1 MLKVF
6 NKIKF
11 VLLGYALISAYVFAQ
26 GTDTW
31 TLDNSAVKRATAGQ
45 FSTDS
50 DKVKSKDIFDLQ
62 RAFFSAGY
70 LGGTSFS
77 PNGGGTGDITSTAF
91 NSGVQG
97 AFGVPFANGMYLGF
111 AARYRFNDSADITKD
126 KDGNIP
132 NYNVDPNTSTSKLWA
147 IDSQVALRAALRISD
162 TIALHYY
169 FGLNADDT
177 ARNTPAYAIY
187 RNKTAN
193 GDDYKT
199 YYNNAV
205 WTHEIA
211 ASIKFGEHKLTIPVG
226 IVFHANNM
234 KMKGT
239 EFYQN
244 SMQEPG
250 YKVDENTVTYNGED
264 YISLYLNP
272 EFNLGI
278 TAGPMTGITVGA
290 NIGFG
295 VNNNFGYNGTQT
307 AEGTEMKF
315 EGKEGKDRFAGD
327 IYASFPLEWSLA
339 NDQVRLAMEPK
350 LSLGVAVTNT
360 GNQTS
365 TISSSSGGQ
374 SSSSGYVGYKS
385 EVKFIPYAELPIGTI
400 WQPVEWWQLRAGTA
414 LMIQAAAAWTTQVP
428 NKIDDPKQLDES
440 RKTVNTKLTAEAG
453 IAGFFGMGFI
463 VGEDF
468 DIDLFAEVNTLSVN
482 NLNFG
487 GQLTYR
493 FN

>member
-11 VLLGYALISAYVFAQ
+11 VLLGYALISACVFAQ

-31 TLDNSAVKRATAGQ
+31 ALDNSAVKRATAGQ

-77 PNGGGTGDITSTAF
+77 ANGGGTEDLGVAPF
-91 NSGVQG
+91 NNGVQG
-97 AFGVPFANGMYLGF
+97 AFGIPFANGMYLGF
-111 AARYRFNDSADITKD
+111 AARYKFDDKADITKD
-126 KDGNIP
+126 KNGNTTG
-132 NYNVDPNTSTSKLWA
+132 TSQNLWT
-147 IDSQVALRAALRISD
+147 INSQVALRAALRISE

-169 FGLNADDT
+169 FGMEPNTGTGSIYSLDKVINKDT
-177 ARNTPAYAIY
+177 KEDYSII
-187 RNKTAN
+187 AN
-193 GDDYKT
+193 NG
-199 YYNNAV
+199 V

-226 IVFHANNM
+226 IVFHADNT
-234 KMKGT
+234 KQKGT
-239 EFYQN
+239 SGDNKGNIVNYGN
-244 SMQEPG
+244 
-250 YKVDENTVTYNGED
+250 ND

-272 EFNLGI
+272 EFNLGLA
-278 TAGPMTGITVGA
+278 AGPMTGITVGA
-290 NIGFG
+290 NLEFG
-295 VNNNFGYNGTQT
+295 VNNNFGENGSSTV
-307 AEGTEMKF
+307 GSTETKI
-315 EGKEGKDRFAGD
+315 ESKQGKDRFDGD
-327 IYASFPLEWSLA
+327 IYASFPLSWSLA

-350 LSLGVAVTNT
+350 LSLGLVVTNT
-360 GNQTS
+360 GNINIKEGNDSS
-365 TISSSSGGQ
+365 TGA
-374 SSSSGYVGYKS
+374 VGYTS
-385 EVKFIPYAELPIGTI
+385 DVRFVPYAELPIGTT

-414 LMIQAAAAWTTQVP
+414 LMIQAEASWLTTVP
-428 NKIDDPKQLDES
+428 ASATDPKQLDENE
-440 RKTVNTKLTAEAG
+440 KTVNTKLTTKAG

-468 DIDLFAEVNTLSVN
+468 DIDLFAEVNSLSVDS
-482 NLNFG
+482 LSFG

>member
-26 GTDTW
+26 GTDIW
-31 TLDNSAVKRATAGQ
+31 ELDNSAVKRATAGQ

-50 DKVKSKDIFDLQ
+50 DKVKSKDIFDLE

-70 LGGTSFS
+70 LGNGSFS
-77 PNGGGTGDITSTAF
+77 GNGGGTGDITSTAF

-97 AFGVPFANGMYLGF
+97 AFGIPFANGMYLGF
-111 AARYRFNDSADITKD
+111 AARYKFDDKADITKD
-126 KDGNIP
+126 KNGNVSDVTP
-132 NYNVDPNTSTSKLWA
+132 NNLWT
-147 IDSQVALRAALRISD
+147 INSQVALRAALRISE
-162 TIALHYY
+162 TIAVHYY
-169 FGLNADDT
+169 FGLQPNTGTGASIYSLDKVIDKDT
-177 ARNTPAYAIY
+177 KQDYSMI
-187 RNKTAN
+187 AN
-193 GDDYKT
+193 NG
-199 YYNNAV
+199 V

-226 IVFHANNM
+226 VVFHADNTKSKGATGDIKGNIVAYGNN
-234 KMKGT
+234 
-239 EFYQN
+239 
-244 SMQEPG
+244 
-250 YKVDENTVTYNGED
+250 D

-290 NIGFG
+290 NLEFG
-295 VNNNFGYNGTQT
+295 VNNNFGENGSYTAANGTET
-307 AEGTEMKF
+307 KY
-315 EGKEGKDRFAGD
+315 EGKQGKDRFDGD
-327 IYASFPLEWSLA
+327 IYASFPLSWSLA

-350 LSLGVAVTNT
+350 LSLGLKVTNT

-365 TISSSSGGQ
+365 TISSGGQ
-374 SSSSGYVGYKS
+374 SQSSGYVGYKS
-385 EVKFIPYAELPIGTI
+385 EVQFIPYAELPIGTT
-400 WQPVEWWQLRAGTA
+400 WQPVEWWQLRAGPA
-414 LMIQAAAAWTTQVP
+414 LMIQAVTTWTTHIP
-428 NKIDDPKQLDES
+428 NKVDDPKQLDES
-440 RKTVNTKLTAEAG
+440 RKTVNTKLTTEAG
-453 IAGFFGMGFI
+453 IAGFFGMGFM

-468 DIDLFAEVNTLSVN
+468 DIDLYGEVNTLSIN
-482 NLNFG
+482 SLSFG

>member
-31 TLDNSAVKRATAGQ
+31 ELDNSAVKRATAGQ

-50 DKVKSKDIFDLQ
+50 DKVKSKDIFDLE

-70 LGGTSFS
+70 LGNGSFS
-77 PNGGGTGDITSTAF
+77 GNGGGTGDITSTAF

-111 AARYRFNDSADITKD
+111 AARYQFDDSASITKD
-126 KDGNIP
+126 KNGNVSDVTP
-132 NYNVDPNTSTSKLWA
+132 NNLWTINSK
-147 IDSQVALRAALRISD
+147 VALRAALRISE
-162 TIALHYY
+162 TIAVHYY
-169 FGLNADDT
+169 FGLQPNTGTGASIYSLDKVIDKDT
-177 ARNTPAYAIY
+177 
-187 RNKTAN
+187 KTDYSMIAN
-193 GDDYKT
+193 NG
-199 YYNNAV
+199 V

-226 IVFHANNM
+226 IVFHADNQ
-234 KMKGT
+234 KQKGT
-239 EFYQN
+239 Y
-244 SMQEPG
+244 
-250 YKVDENTVTYNGED
+250 VDNIEGNVVSYGNND

-290 NIGFG
+290 NLEFG
-295 VNNNFGYNGTQT
+295 VNNNFGENGSY
-307 AEGTEMKF
+307 TENSIETKY
-315 EGKEGKDRFAGD
+315 EGKQGKDRFDGD

-350 LSLGVAVTNT
+350 LSLGLVVTNT
-360 GNQTS
+360 GNDYQKFGDAQT
-365 TISSSSGGQ
+365 TGKA
-374 SSSSGYVGYKS
+374 GYVS
-385 EVKFIPYAELPIGTI
+385 DVRFVPYAELPIGTT

-414 LMIQAAAAWTTQVP
+414 LMIQAEAAWITQVP
-428 NKIDDPKQLDES
+428 AKTDGSLDES
-440 RKTVNTKLTAEAG
+440 RKTVNTKLTTEAG
-453 IAGFFGMGFI
+453 IAGFFGMGFM

-468 DIDLFAEVNTLSVN
+468 DIDLYGEVNTLSIN
-482 NLNFG
+482 SLSFG

>member
-11 VLLGYALISAYVFAQ
+11 ILLGSLVISAYVFAQ

-31 TLDNSAVKRATAGQ
+31 ALDNSAVKRATAGQ

-77 PNGGGTGDITSTAF
+77 ANGGGTTDITSTAF

-111 AARYRFNDSADITKD
+111 AARYKFNDSADITKD
-126 KDGNIP
+126 KNGNVSDATP
-132 NYNVDPNTSTSKLWA
+132 NNLWT
-147 IDSQVALRAALRISD
+147 INSQVALRAALRISE
-162 TIALHYY
+162 TIAVHYY
-169 FGLNADDT
+169 FGMEPNTGTGSIYSLNKVIDKDT
-177 ARNTPAYAIY
+177 
-187 RNKTAN
+187 KTDYSMIAN
-193 GDDYKT
+193 NG
-199 YYNNAV
+199 V

-211 ASIKFGEHKLTIPVG
+211 TSIKFGEHKLTIPVG
-226 IVFHANNM
+226 IIFHADNTKQKGAIGDNKGNIVIYGNN
-234 KMKGT
+234 
-239 EFYQN
+239 
-244 SMQEPG
+244 
-250 YKVDENTVTYNGED
+250 D

-290 NIGFG
+290 NLEFG
-295 VNNNFGYNGTQT
+295 VNNNFGENGSYT
-307 AEGTEMKF
+307 ANNTETKY
-315 EGKEGKDRFAGD
+315 EGKQGKDRFDGD

-339 NDQVRLAMEPK
+339 NDQVKLAMEPK
-350 LSLGVAVTNT
+350 LSLGLVVTNT
-360 GNQTS
+360 GNDYQKIGSAQT
-365 TISSSSGGQ
+365 TGRA
-374 SSSSGYVGYKS
+374 GYVS
-385 EVKFIPYAELPIGTI
+385 DVRFVPYAELPIGTT

-414 LMIQAAAAWTTQVP
+414 LMIQAEDSWITQVP
-428 NKIDDPKQLDES
+428 AKTDGSLDES
-440 RKTVNTKLTAEAG
+440 LKTVNTQLTTKAG

-468 DIDLFAEVNTLSVN
+468 NIDLFAEVNTLSVN

>member
-50 DKVKSKDIFDLQ
+50 DKVKSKDIFDLE

-70 LGGTSFS
+70 LGNGSFS
-77 PNGGGTGDITSTAF
+77 GNGGGTGDITSTAF

-111 AARYRFNDSADITKD
+111 AARYQFDDSASITKD
-126 KDGNIP
+126 KNGNVSDVTP
-132 NYNVDPNTSTSKLWA
+132 NNLWTINSK
-147 IDSQVALRAALRISD
+147 VALRAALRISE
-162 TIALHYY
+162 TIAVHYY
-169 FGLNADDT
+169 FGLQPNTGTGASIYSLDKVIDKDT
-177 ARNTPAYAIY
+177 KQDYSII
-187 RNKTAN
+187 AN
-193 GDDYKT
+193 NG
-199 YYNNAV
+199 V

-226 IVFHANNM
+226 VVFHADNT
-234 KMKGT
+234 KSKGAT
-239 EFYQN
+239 GDN
-244 SMQEPG
+244 KG
-250 YKVDENTVTYNGED
+250 NIVTYGNND

-290 NIGFG
+290 NLEFG
-295 VNNNFGYNGTQT
+295 VNNNFGENGSYT
-307 AEGTEMKF
+307 ANSTETKY
-315 EGKEGKDRFAGD
+315 EGKQGKDRFAGD
-327 IYASFPLEWSLA
+327 IYASFPLSWSLA

-350 LSLGVAVTNT
+350 LSLGLVVTNT
-360 GNQTS
+360 GNDYQKIGDAKT
-365 TISSSSGGQ
+365 TGKA
-374 SSSSGYVGYKS
+374 GYVS
-385 EVKFIPYAELPIGTI
+385 DVRFVPYAELPIGTT

-414 LMIQAAAAWTTQVP
+414 LMIQAEAAWITQVP
-428 NKIDDPKQLDES
+428 AKTDGSLDES
-440 RKTVNTKLTAEAG
+440 LKTVNTKLTTKAG
-453 IAGFFGMGFI
+453 IAGFFGMGFM

-468 DIDLFAEVNTLSVN
+468 DIDLYGEVNTLSIN
-482 NLNFG
+482 SLSFG

>member
-11 VLLGYALISAYVFAQ
+11 VLLGYALISACVFAQ

-70 LGGTSFS
+70 LGGGSFS
-77 PNGGGTGDITSTAF
+77 QNGGGTADITSTTF

-97 AFGVPFANGMYLGF
+97 AFGIPFANGMYLGF
-111 AARYRFNDSADITKD
+111 AARYKFNDSADITKD
-126 KDGNIP
+126 KNGNTTTTQ
-132 NYNVDPNTSTSKLWA
+132 NLWT
-147 IDSQVALRAALRISD
+147 INSQVALRAALRISE
-162 TIALHYY
+162 TIAVHYY
-169 FGLNADDT
+169 FGLQP
-177 ARNTPAYAIY
+177 NTGTGASIY
-187 RNKTAN
+187 SLNKVINKNTKQDYSMIAN
-193 GDDYKT
+193 NG
-199 YYNNAV
+199 V

-226 IVFHANNM
+226 IVFHADNQKQKGATGNDKDNIVYYGNN
-234 KMKGT
+234 
-239 EFYQN
+239 
-244 SMQEPG
+244 
-250 YKVDENTVTYNGED
+250 D

-290 NIGFG
+290 NLEFG
-295 VNNNFGYNGTQT
+295 VNNNFGQNGSYTENGTETKYESKQ
-307 AEGTEMKF
+307 
-315 EGKEGKDRFAGD
+315 GKDRFDGD
-327 IYASFPLEWSLA
+327 IYASFPLSWSLA
-339 NDQVRLAMEPK
+339 NDQVKLAMEPK
-350 LSLGVAVTNT
+350 LSLGLVVTNT
-360 GNQTS
+360 GNINIKEGNTPS
-365 TISSSSGGQ
+365 TGA
-374 SSSSGYVGYKS
+374 VGYTS
-385 EVKFIPYAELPIGTI
+385 DVRFVPYAELPIGTT

-414 LMIQAAAAWTTQVP
+414 LMIQAEAAWITQVP
-428 NKIDDPKQLDES
+428 AKADGSLDES
-440 RKTVNTKLTAEAG
+440 LKTVNTSLTTKAG

-468 DIDLFAEVNTLSVN
+468 NIDLFAEVNTLSVN

>member
-31 TLDNSAVKRATAGQ
+31 ALDNSAVKRATAGQ

-70 LGGTSFS
+70 LGGGSFS
-77 PNGGGTGDITSTAF
+77 KNGGGTEDLGVAPF
-91 NSGVQG
+91 NNGVQG
-97 AFGVPFANGMYLGF
+97 AFGIPFANGMYLGF
-111 AARYRFNDSADITKD
+111 AARYKFDDKADITKD
-126 KDGNIP
+126 KNGNTT
-132 NYNVDPNTSTSKLWA
+132 TSQNLWT
-147 IDSQVALRAALRISD
+147 INSQVALRAALRISE

-169 FGLNADDT
+169 FGLQT
-177 ARNTPAYAIY
+177 NTGTGSIY
-187 RNKTAN
+187 SLDKVIDKDIKEDYSMIAN
-193 GDDYKT
+193 NG
-199 YYNNAV
+199 V

-226 IVFHANNM
+226 IVFHADNQKQKGASGDDKGNIVAYGNN
-234 KMKGT
+234 
-239 EFYQN
+239 
-244 SMQEPG
+244 
-250 YKVDENTVTYNGED
+250 D

-272 EFNLGI
+272 EFNLGLA
-278 TAGPMTGITVGA
+278 AGPMTGITVGA
-290 NIGFG
+290 NLEFG
-295 VNNNFGYNGTQT
+295 VNNNFGENGSSTIET
-307 AEGTEMKF
+307 KY
-315 EGKEGKDRFAGD
+315 EGKQGKDRFDGD
-327 IYASFPLEWSLA
+327 IYASFPLSWSLA

-350 LSLGVAVTNT
+350 LSLGLVVTNT
-360 GNQTS
+360 GNDYQKIGDAQT
-365 TISSSSGGQ
+365 TGKA
-374 SSSSGYVGYKS
+374 GYVS
-385 EVKFIPYAELPIGTI
+385 DVRFVPYAELPIGTT

-414 LMIQAAAAWTTQVP
+414 LMIQAEAAWITQVP
-428 NKIDDPKQLDES
+428 PKADGSLDES
-440 RKTVNTKLTAEAG
+440 LKTVNTKLTTKAG
-453 IAGFFGMGFI
+453 IAGFFGMGFM

-468 DIDLFAEVNTLSVN
+468 DIDLFAEVNSLSVN

>member
-11 VLLGYALISAYVFAQ
+11 VLLGYALISACLFAQ

-70 LGGTSFS
+70 LGGGSFS
-77 PNGGGTGDITSTAF
+77 QNGGGTADITPTTF

-97 AFGVPFANGMYLGF
+97 AFGIPFANGMYLGF
-111 AARYRFNDSADITKD
+111 AARYQFNDSADITKD
-126 KDGNIP
+126 KNGNVSDLTP
-132 NYNVDPNTSTSKLWA
+132 NNLWTINSK
-147 IDSQVALRAALRISD
+147 VALRAALRISE
-162 TIALHYY
+162 TIAVHYY
-169 FGLNADDT
+169 FGLQPNTGTGPSIYSLDKVIDKNTKAD
-177 ARNTPAYAIY
+177 YSMI
-187 RNKTAN
+187 AN
-193 GDDYKT
+193 NG
-199 YYNNAV
+199 V

-226 IVFHANNM
+226 IVFHADNQ
-234 KMKGT
+234 KQKGT
-239 EFYQN
+239 YGDNIEGNAVSYGN
-244 SMQEPG
+244 
-250 YKVDENTVTYNGED
+250 ND

-272 EFNLGI
+272 EFNLALA
-278 TAGPMTGITVGA
+278 AGPMTGITVGA
-290 NIGFG
+290 NLEFG
-295 VNNNFGYNGTQT
+295 VNNNFGQNGSYT
-307 AEGTEMKF
+307 ANSTETKY
-315 EGKEGKDRFAGD
+315 EGKQGKDRFDGD
-327 IYASFPLEWSLA
+327 IYASFPLSWSLA
-339 NDQVRLAMEPK
+339 NDQVKLAMEPK
-350 LSLGVAVTNT
+350 LSLGLVVTNT
-360 GNQTS
+360 GNDYQKIGNGQT
-365 TISSSSGGQ
+365 TGRA
-374 SSSSGYVGYKS
+374 GYRSDVRF
-385 EVKFIPYAELPIGTI
+385 VPYAELPIGTT

-414 LMIQAAAAWTTQVP
+414 LMIQAEAAWITQVP
-428 NKIDDPKQLDES
+428 AKADGSLDES
-440 RKTVNTKLTAEAG
+440 LKTVNTSLTTKAG

-468 DIDLFAEVNTLSVN
+468 NIDLFAEVSTLSVN

>member
-70 LGGTSFS
+70 LGNGSFS
-77 PNGGGTGDITSTAF
+77 DTGNGTADASTLG
-91 NSGVQG
+91 NGVQG

-111 AARYRFNDSADITKD
+111 AARYQFDDSASITKD
-126 KDGNIP
+126 KNGNVSDTP
-132 NYNVDPNTSTSKLWA
+132 NPNNLWT
-147 IDSQVALRAALRISD
+147 INSRVALRAALRISE
-162 TIALHYY
+162 TIAVHYY
-169 FGLNADDT
+169 FGLQPNTGTGASIYSLDKVIDKDT
-177 ARNTPAYAIY
+177 
-187 RNKTAN
+187 KTDYSIIAN
-193 GDDYKT
+193 NG
-199 YYNNAV
+199 V

-226 IVFHANNM
+226 VVFHADNT
-234 KMKGT
+234 KSKGVT
-239 EFYQN
+239 GDN
-244 SMQEPG
+244 KG
-250 YKVDENTVTYNGED
+250 NIVTYGNND

-290 NIGFG
+290 NLEFG
-295 VNNNFGYNGTQT
+295 VNNNFGENGSYTAANGTET
-307 AEGTEMKF
+307 KY
-315 EGKEGKDRFAGD
+315 EGKQGKDRFDGD
-327 IYASFPLEWSLA
+327 IYASFPLSWSLA

-350 LSLGVAVTNT
+350 LSLGLVVTNT

-365 TISSSSGGQ
+365 TISSGGQ
-374 SSSSGYVGYKS
+374 SQSSGYVGYKS
-385 EVKFIPYAELPIGTI
+385 EVQFIPYAELPIGTT

-414 LMIQAAAAWTTQVP
+414 LMIQAVTTWTTHIP
-428 NKIDDPKQLDES
+428 NKVDDPKQLDES
-440 RKTVNTKLTAEAG
+440 RKTVNTKLTTEAG
-453 IAGFFGMGFI
+453 IAGFFGMGFM

-468 DIDLFAEVNTLSVN
+468 DIDLFAEVNSLSVN